1 MKRALFITL
10 NEVRLYLQDKGDLAF
25 SLLLPIVTF
34 ALMYGAF
41 GGHTL
46 FEATASIVD
55 EDGGPY
61 AARLIQGIDSID
73 GISVEKLTAA
83 QADSRL
89 ERSDLLL
96 ALVIPPGFSS
106 TLEAGGQ
113 ARLIFKQRGN
123 GGQEGQILASIIR
136 GVAGGIDQELQAR
149 HQVAANLAGT
159 AAPPDR
165 IDAVVRQY
173 LDEEHA
179 RPTLGVTEEVL
190 GGSPNFIKQ
199 YLPGIVTMYVLFAL
213 TLSARTIVEE
223 RKRGTLERLLT
234 TRLNAGELF
243 FGKFLANV
251 ARGFVQT
258 LALLALSYAVLR
270 FFTPYSFMASLVI
283 GLVFA
288 AAASAL
294 GMVIASV
301 ARSEDGASWIAVV
314 LTMFM
319 VMMGGTF
326 FPVSEGTIL
335 ALIGKVSLNT
345 YANRA
350 LQTVI
355 TQGGSLGETL
365 FPLAVMGGVIV
376 AGLVISRLIFRAVP
390 GGK

>member
-1 MKRALFITL
+1 MKRAWFITL

-46 FEATASIVD
+46 FEATATIVD

-61 AARLIQGIDSID
+61 AAQLIQGIDSVD

-96 ALVIPPGFSS
+96 ALFIPPGFSS
-106 TLEAGGQ
+106 TLESGGR
-113 ARLIFKQRGN
+113 AELIFKQRGN
-123 GGQEGQILASIIR
+123 GGQEGQILTSIIR
-136 GVAGGIDQELQAR
+136 AVAGRIDQQFQVE
-149 HQVAANLAGT
+149 HQVNANLAGT
-159 AAPPDR
+159 SVPQAR
-165 IDAVVRQY
+165 IDTVVQQY
-173 LDEEHA
+173 LDKERA
-179 RPTLGVTEEVL
+179 APAVGVGEEVL
-190 GGSPNFIKQ
+190 GGNPDFISQ

-258 LALLALSYAVLR
+258 VVLLGLSYIVLR
-270 FFTPYSFMASLVI
+270 LFTPYSFMASVVI
-283 GLVFA
+283 CFIFA
-288 AAASAL
+288 AAASAI

-326 FPVSEGTIL
+326 FPVTEGSVL

-350 LQTVI
+350 LQTVV
-355 TQGGSLGETL
+355 TQGGTLGETV
-365 FPLAVMGGVIV
+365 FPLIVMGGVIV
-376 AGLVISRLIFRAVP
+376 VGLAVSRLVFRPVP

>member
-1 MKRALFITL
+1 MKRAWFITL

-46 FEATASIVD
+46 FTATASIVD

-61 AARLIQGIDSID
+61 AARLIRQIDNVD
-73 GISVEKLTAA
+73 GISIQMLTAA

-89 ERSDLLL
+89 ERSDLLF
-96 ALVIPPGFSS
+96 ALFIPAGFSGALDS
-106 TLEAGGQ
+106 GGQ
-113 ARLIFKQRGN
+113 AQLIFKQRGN

-136 GVAGGIDQELQAR
+136 GAAAEIDQELQVR
-149 HQVAANLAGT
+149 RQVAANLAGT
-159 AAPPDR
+159 AVSPAR
-165 IDAVVRQY
+165 IEATVQQY
-173 LDEEHA
+173 LDEE
-179 RPTLGVTEEVL
+179 RRQPTLGVAEEVV
-190 GGSPNFIKQ
+190 GGSPDFISQ
-199 YLPGIVTMYVLFAL
+199 YLPGIITMYVLFAL
-213 TLSARTIVEE
+213 TLSARAIVEE

-251 ARGFVQT
+251 TRGFVQT
-258 LALLALSYAVLR
+258 LILLILAYVVLR
-270 FFTPYSFMASLVI
+270 IFTPYSFMASLVI
-283 GLVFA
+283 GLIFA
-288 AAASAL
+288 AAASAI

-326 FPVSEGTIL
+326 FPVTPGSVL

-345 YANRA
+345 YVNRA

-355 TQGGSLGETL
+355 TQGGSLGDTL
-365 FPLAVMGGVIV
+365 FPLAIMGGVII
-376 AGLVISRLIFRAVP
+376 AGLAISRLIFRPVP

>member
-1 MKRALFITL
+1 MKRAFFITL

-41 GGHTL
+41 GGNTL

-61 AARLIQGIDSID
+61 AAQLIQGIDT
-73 GISVEKLTAA
+73 VEGVDIELLTPA
-83 QADSRL
+83 QADARL

-96 ALVIPPGFSS
+96 ALVIPAGFSA
-106 TLEAGGQ
+106 TLESGGQ
-113 ARLIFKQRGN
+113 AQLIFKQRGN

-136 GVAGGIDQELQAR
+136 AVAGQMELEFQVR
-149 HQVAANLAGT
+149 HQVQANLAGIPVP
-159 AAPPDR
+159 AAR
-165 IDAVVRQY
+165 IEAVVQQY
-173 LDEEHA
+173 LEEERS
-179 RPTLGVTEEVL
+179 RPAVGVTETVL
-190 GGSPNFIKQ
+190 GGSPDFVNV
-199 YLPGIVTMYVLFAL
+199 YLPGIITMYVLFAL

-243 FGKFLANV
+243 FGKFLANI

-258 LALLALSYAVLR
+258 LVLLVLSYIVLR
-270 FFTPYSFMASLVI
+270 LFTPYSFMASLVI
-283 GLVFA
+283 GFIFA

-294 GMVIASV
+294 GMVIASI
-301 ARSEDGASWIAVV
+301 ARTEEGASWIAVV
-314 LTMFM
+314 FTMFM

-326 FPVSEGTIL
+326 FPVEEGSVL
-335 ALIGKVSLNT
+335 ALIGKASLNT

-350 LQTVI
+350 LQTII
-355 TQGGSLGETL
+355 TDGGSLGDTL